1 MKRYKCTNCSHILE
15 IEEEK
20 DKTIFGTLL
29 KIGAWGVVAVA
40 ALHFLAL
47 VLMACLILTMD
58 SVFDSNE
65 ASEKKAT
72 CKNCGKADFE
82 KLEEE

>member
-1 MKRYKCTNCSHILE
+1 MKRYKCTNCGHILK

-29 KIGAWGVVAVA
+29 KIGVWGVVAVA

-47 VLMACLILTMD
+47 ILMACLILTLD
-58 SVFDSNE
+58 SVFDRNE
-65 ASEKKAT
+65 VGEKKTT
-72 CKNCGKADFE
+72 CKNCHKTDFE
-82 KLEEE
+82 KLDGE